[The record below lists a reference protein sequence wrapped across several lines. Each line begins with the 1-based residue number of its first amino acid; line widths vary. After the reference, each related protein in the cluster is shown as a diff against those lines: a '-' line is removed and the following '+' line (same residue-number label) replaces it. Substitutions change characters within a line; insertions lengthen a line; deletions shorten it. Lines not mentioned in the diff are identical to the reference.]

1 MGWGSGIIIN
11 KNAPHPYAAALFAD
25 WTLSEESQK
34 YAAKEFRGP
43 VAYKHPYMPDGVKLT
58 VVKEP
63 ASDEE
68 NDRYIALW
76 NATIGGHATV
86 RKGGGD

>member
-1 MGWGSGIIIN
+1 
-11 KNAPHPYAAALFAD
+11 
-25 WTLSEESQK
+25 
-34 YAAKEFRGP
+34 
-43 VAYKHPYMPDGVKLT
+43 MPDGVKLT

-86 RKGGGD
+86 RKGGGN